1 MISVLISLSFVMVLF
16 WMLQTKLREAL
27 WHEFMPVQLK
37 AIPLLVRS
45 FTNQLMTLS
54 AKNSIAVASL
64 DASLGL
70 KSLRESFLLVCTH
83 RVTFVFVGALL
94 TFSLS
99 SLTLLGLFL
108 VSGFLLLLFFKKW
121 KTSLQILMLAACFF
135 VVYQFSFFTT
145 SRWVFSQTENDLV
158 YFLSDGRLHVGLIF
172 LLVGFLT
179 SLLLKIESLVI
190 LVSSLLFISGGLPMT
205 NAMALITGELLAFS
219 LLWCFWSS
227 DSDQMKK
234 QYFKEIFL
242 IALGSVFVFLS
253 SLYFLKSLGLLN
265 VRIFGGIEDKKFQ
278 FLIFW
283 GLLEAFF
290 TALLMVWGHFRFH
303 MLCDSQEVSYF
314 TFRKSAWLNGGWI
327 QNQLPKRLE
336 SARTKHDHLQKMLSN
351 LNDKDLKSFP
361 VGLLKKTHTEVESL
375 KRLID
380 QLESHI

>member
-1 MISVLISLSFVMVLF
+1 MISVLISIVLVMILF

-27 WHEFMPVQLK
+27 WQEFKPVQLK

-45 FTNQLMTLS
+45 FANQLITLS

-108 VSGFLLLLFFKKW
+108 VCGFLLLLFFKKW
-121 KTSLQILMLAACFF
+121 KTSLQVLMLAACFL
-135 VVYQFSFFTT
+135 VIYQFSFFTT
-145 SRWVFSQTENDLV
+145 SRWVFSQTENELV
-158 YFLSDGRLHVGLIF
+158 YFLSDGRFHVGLVF

-190 LVSSLLFISGGLPMT
+190 LVSSLLFVSGALPMT
-205 NAMALITGELLAFS
+205 NAMALICGELLAFS
-219 LLWCFWSS
+219 LLWYFWSS
-227 DSDQMKK
+227 KSDQMRK
-234 QYFKEIFL
+234 QYFKEICL
-242 IALGSVFVFLS
+242 IALGSVLVFLS

-265 VRIFGGIEDKKFQ
+265 VRIFGGIEDKKIQ
-278 FLIFW
+278 FLFFW

-290 TALLMVWGHFRFH
+290 TALLMGWGHFRFH
-303 MLCDSQEVSYF
+303 MLSGSQEVSYF
-314 TFRKSAWLNGGWI
+314 TFRKSTWLNGGWI

-336 SARTKHDHLQKMLSN
+336 FARAKHDHLQQMLSN
-351 LNDKDLKSFP
+351 LNEKDLKSFP
-361 VGLLKKTHTEVESL
+361 AGLLKKTHTEVESL